1 MINVAFFV
9 FNAFQENTFLLYD
22 QTGKCVIIDAG
33 CYTPDEEKRLS
44 RYIADKKLTPVLLLN
59 THGHIDHVL
68 GNRYVMETY
77 SIPLAMH
84 EGEVPVMNATKWYG
98 ESMGFKVAES
108 PQPTRLL
115 KEGDTITFGKSSLD
129 VLFVPGHSPAH
140 IAFYNQEQQFVVSG
154 DVLFRESIGRTDLP
168 GGNFDTLINSIQ
180 TKLFAL
186 NDAVKVYNGH
196 GPHTTIGH
204 ERKHNPILLNPA
216 YYR

>member
-1 MINVAFFV
+1 M
-9 FNAFQENTFLLYD
+9 
-22 QTGKCVIIDAG
+22 
-33 CYTPDEEKRLS
+33 
-44 RYIADKKLTPVLLLN
+44 LN